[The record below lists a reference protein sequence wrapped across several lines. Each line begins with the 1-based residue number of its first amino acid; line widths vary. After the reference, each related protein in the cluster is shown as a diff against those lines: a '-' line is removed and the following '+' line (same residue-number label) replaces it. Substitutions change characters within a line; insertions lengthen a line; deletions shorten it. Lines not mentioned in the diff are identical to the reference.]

1 MLSLGVLFSGI
12 GLMLVL
18 FNTVN
23 MSFVKDQSKD
33 KKQAIAG
40 FVVLTFGIVLLIISI
55 GKMTA

>member
-12 GLMLVL
+12 GLILVL

-33 KKQAIAG
+33 KRQAIAG

>member
-23 MSFVKDQSKD
+23 MSFVKNQSKD

-40 FVVLTFGIVLLIISI
+40 FVVLTFGIILLIISI

>member
-40 FVVLTFGIVLLIISI
+40 FVVLTFGIILLIISI

>member
-23 MSFVKDQSKD
+23 MSFVKNQSKD
-33 KKQAIAG
+33 KRQAIAG
-40 FVVLTFGIVLLIISI
+40 FVVLTLGIVLLIVSI
-55 GKMTA
+55 GKMMA

>member
-23 MSFVKDQSKD
+23 MSFVKNQSKD
-33 KKQAIAG
+33 KRQAIAG
-40 FVVLTFGIVLLIISI
+40 FVVLTSGIVFLIISI
-55 GKMTA
+55 GKMMA

>member
-12 GLMLVL
+12 GLILVL

-33 KKQAIAG
+33 KRQAIAG

-55 GKMTA
+55 GKITA

>member
-23 MSFVKDQSKD
+23 MSFVKNQAKD

-40 FVVLTFGIVLLIISI
+40 FVVLTFGIILLIISI

>member
-23 MSFVKDQSKD
+23 MSFVKNQSKD
-33 KKQAIAG
+33 KRQAIAG
-40 FVVLTFGIVLLIISI
+40 FVILTLGIVLLIISI
-55 GKMTA
+55 GKMMA

>member
-33 KKQAIAG
+33 KRQAIAG
-40 FVVLTFGIVLLIISI
+40 FVVLTFGIILLIISI